1 VTVEAE
7 VSQKGKNEKKGENTL
22 LPMVDVV
29 LFALVKTTGTIIA
42 TDITLTT
49 KRIITNLH
57 SFILPPPRLDNE
69 YRFRNDLSLLN

>member
-1 VTVEAE
+1 
-7 VSQKGKNEKKGENTL
+7 
-22 LPMVDVV
+22 MVDVL
-29 LFALVKTTGTIIA
+29 LFDLVNTTGTMIA
-42 TDITLTT
+42 TNITLAT